1 MAQKATCMLRKKNLD
16 EKFIFNRKYFFIW
29 NNSEIEY
36 YKLGDMF
43 IEENKKK
50 LSFSISEEAV
60 GTKIID
66 IRCGSNPTNIV
77 IIVQYNPTEDE
88 EKAIDTVIWWNME
101 IDAEEESNEIRD
113 SYLVLWGSAGNPYIV
128 TENKIYFI
136 K

>member
-1 MAQKATCMLRKKNLD
+1 MLRKKNPE

-88 EKAIDTVIWWNME
+88 
-101 IDAEEESNEIRD
+101 
-113 SYLVLWGSAGNPYIV
+113 
-128 TENKIYFI
+128 
-136 K
+136 